1 MIVLSVGGSLINPGE
16 PDVKYLQRIAELL
29 RHNRGLG
36 IIAVTGGGRPAR
48 TYANTIRA
56 LGGNEFMADETAILS
71 TRQNAH
77 LLIGAIGK
85 KDGHVI
91 VPQDFDEAARSALSG
106 RIVVMGGTI
115 PGLTTDADAALLAE
129 KLQAERIVNLSN
141 VDGIYDSDPRKNA
154 RAKKFAQMN
163 FQQLLSLAMRS
174 DERTAGTHFIFD
186 VFACKIIA
194 RSRIET
200 HFVNGKNLIDVENA
214 MRGKKH
220 GGTVVRG

>member
-36 IIAVTGGGRPAR
+36 IIAVTGGGKPAR
-48 TYANTIRA
+48 TYANAIRA
-56 LGGNEFMADETAILS
+56 LGGNEFMADEAAILS

-77 LLIGAIGK
+77 LLIAALGR
-85 KDGHVI
+85 KDGHVV
-91 VPQDFDEAARSALSG
+91 VPKDFDEAARWSMSG

-115 PGLTTDADAALLAE
+115 PGLTTDADAALIAE
-129 KLQAERIVNLSN
+129 KLNAERIVNLSN
-141 VDGIYDSDPRKNA
+141 VEGIYDSDPRKNPK
-154 RAKKFAQMN
+154 AKKFQQMN
-163 FQQLLSLAMRS
+163 FQQLVSLAMRS
-174 DERTAGTHFIFD
+174 DERTAGTHFVFD
-186 VFACKIIA
+186 IFACKIIA
-194 RSRIET
+194 RSKIET

-220 GGTVVRG
+220 GGTVVKG

>member
-16 PDVKYLQRIAELL
+16 PDLAYLHKIAESL

-36 IIAVTGGGRPAR
+36 IIAVTGGGKPAR
-48 TYANTIRA
+48 TYAEAIRK
-56 LGGNEFMADETAILS
+56 LGGNEFKADETAILS

-77 LLIGAIGK
+77 LLTAAIGR

-91 VPQDFDEAARSALSG
+91 VPQDFDEAARAALSG

-115 PGLTTDADAALLAE
+115 PGLTTDADAALIAE
-129 KLQAERIVNLSN
+129 KLHAERIVNLSN
-141 VDGIYDSDPRKNA
+141 VDGIYDSDPRKNKG
-154 RAKKFAQMN
+154 AKKYKNMSFGQMV
-163 FQQLLSLAMRS
+163 QLALRS

-186 VFACKIIA
+186 MFACKIIA

-200 HFVNGKNLIDVENA
+200 HFVNGKNMLDVENA
-214 MRGKKH
+214 MRGKAH
-220 GGTVVRG
+220 GGTVVKG

>member
-16 PDVKYLQRIAELL
+16 PDVAYLRRLSEVL

-36 IIAVTGGGRPAR
+36 IIIVTGGGKPAR
-48 TYANTIRA
+48 TYAKAIRA
-56 LGGNEFMADETAILS
+56 LGGNEFMADEAAILS

-115 PGLTTDADAALLAE
+115 PGLTTDADAALIAE
-129 KLQAERIVNLSN
+129 KLHAERIVNLSN
-141 VDGIYDSDPRKNA
+141 TAGIFDSDPHKNHK
-154 RAKKFAQMN
+154 AKKYAQMN
-163 FQQLLSLAMRS
+163 FQQLVSLAMRS

-186 VFACKIIA
+186 IFACKIIA
-194 RSRIET
+194 RSKIET
-200 HFVNGKNLIDVENA
+200 HFVNGKNLGDVENA

-220 GGTVVRG
+220 SGTIVRG